1 MAEEAKANS
10 EKIRRSATER
20 EQCDYVFDR
29 MCRRFEPG
37 RLQPNM
43 TNVTSNG
50 CPFCYGNYYR
60 FRTHA
65 TAKHTAS
72 AAVNWKDLETPP
84 VADEARCLSEKTRSS
99 ATGWSNATIF
109 LTGRSLSAAGG
120 RRSESE
126 FGKNKE

>member
-10 EKIRRSATER
+10 EKIRSNTTEGSR
-20 EQCDYVFDR
+20 TTIFLTEMGC
-29 MCRRFEPG
+29 RFEPG

-50 CPFCYGNYYR
+50 CPFCFGNYYR
-60 FRTHA
+60 FRTYAIARHSP
-65 TAKHTAS
+65 S

-84 VADEARCLSEKTRSS
+84 RADEARCLSEKTRSS
-99 ATGWSNATIF
+99 ATGWSSTTIF
-109 LTGRSLSAAGG
+109 LTGRSLSAASG